1 MAQLSSVSVRGFS
14 EQGITAIDPCR
25 RADVFRMNSAGETIM
40 RRSEKVMEFIDKI
53 KDFFFT
59 ADEEDD
65 MMNDVPPVR
74 NTETPR
80 PTREERAERAA
91 QYAPQPA
98 PAPAREEAPMG
109 ADSMPNGGRRNKV
122 VNIQTT
128 AQLQVVLVKP
138 TAFTDAKQIADHLI
152 AKKTV
157 VLNLET
163 ASPENKRRIIDFL
176 VGVAYAN
183 GGSLKPVANLTYIIT
198 PYNVGFVGEDLVG
211 ELENNGVFI

>member
-1 MAQLSSVSVRGFS
+1 MKLFDN
-14 EQGITAIDPCR
+14 I
-25 RADVFRMNSAGETIM
+25 
-40 RRSEKVMEFIDKI
+40 KEF
-53 KDFFFT
+53 FL

-65 MMNDVPPVR
+65 EQVD
-74 NTETPR
+74 TP
-80 PTREERAERAA
+80 TVREERRER
-91 QYAPQPA
+91 QYN
-98 PAPAREEAPMG
+98 
-109 ADSMPNGGRRNKV
+109 PNGQEHEDNGHVNDGGTNRRNKV

-138 TAFTDAKQIADHLI
+138 SAFTDAKQIADHLI

-198 PYNVGFVGEDLVG
+198 PYNVGFIGEDLVG

>member
-1 MAQLSSVSVRGFS
+1 MKLF
-14 EQGITAIDPCR
+14 E
-25 RADVFRMNSAGETIM
+25 N
-40 RRSEKVMEFIDKI
+40 I
-53 KDFFFT
+53 KEFFFS
-59 ADEEDD
+59 DEEEGGEQADMPMRHERNYANQDD
-65 MMNDVPPVR
+65 
-74 NTETPR
+74 E
-80 PTREERAERAA
+80 
-91 QYAPQPA
+91 QPA
-98 PAPAREEAPMG
+98 TE
-109 ADSMPNGGRRNKV
+109 GRRNKV

-138 TAFTDAKQIADHLI
+138 SAFTDAKQIADHLI

-163 ASPENKRRIIDFL
+163 ASPDNKRRIIDFL

-198 PYNVGFVGEDLVG
+198 PYNVGFIGEDLVG

>member
-1 MAQLSSVSVRGFS
+1 MQQYTVRR
-14 EQGITAIDPCR
+14 IAPDTLIKN
-25 RADVFRMNSAGETIM
+25 MIM
-40 RRSEKVMEFIDKI
+40 RRTGVRIMKLFENIKEF
-53 KDFFFT
+53 FLS
-59 ADEEDD
+59 AEDD
-65 MMNDVPPVR
+65 D
-74 NTETPR
+74 
-80 PTREERAERAA
+80 
-91 QYAPQPA
+91 
-98 PAPAREEAPMG
+98 
-109 ADSMPNGGRRNKV
+109 ADQADMPNVRHDRGISNIDPDETSSSEGRRNKV

-138 TAFTDAKQIADHLI
+138 SAFTDAKQIADHLI

-198 PYNVGFVGEDLVG
+198 PYNVGFIGEDLVG

>member
-1 MAQLSSVSVRGFS
+1 MKIF
-14 EQGITAIDPCR
+14 D
-25 RADVFRMNSAGETIM
+25 N
-40 RRSEKVMEFIDKI
+40 I
-53 KDFFFT
+53 KDFFF
-59 ADEEDD
+59 ASDEDEES
-65 MMNDVPPVR
+65 VP
-74 NTETPR
+74 TETNITPDSR
-80 PTREERAERAA
+80 SERAA
-91 QYAPQPA
+91 ATAAAYNSSTQQSTVTPVVSDY
-98 PAPAREEAPMG
+98 EEPV
-109 ADSMPNGGRRNKV
+109 SNENGRKNKV

-138 TAFTDAKQIADHLI
+138 SAFTDAKQIADHLI

-198 PYNVGFVGEDLVG
+198 PYNVGFIGEDLVG

>member
-1 MAQLSSVSVRGFS
+1 MKIFDG
-14 EQGITAIDPCR
+14 
-25 RADVFRMNSAGETIM
+25 
-40 RRSEKVMEFIDKI
+40 I
-53 KDFFFT
+53 KDFFFS
-59 ADEEDD
+59 AEEDD
-65 MMNDVPPVR
+65 FDQMEPPVVR
-74 NTETPR
+74 TE
-80 PTREERAERAA
+80 REPVEHSVKSIE
-91 QYAPQPA
+91 
-98 PAPAREEAPMG
+98 REEAPSQASVAAAM
-109 ADSMPNGGRRNKV
+109 AAATAASAAENPAAANIPGRRNKV

-138 TAFTDAKQIADHLI
+138 SAFTDAKQIADHLI

-198 PYNVGFVGEDLVG
+198 PYNVGFIGEDLVG

>member
-1 MAQLSSVSVRGFS
+1 MKSASLPGRKIKTKVR
-14 EQGITAIDPCR
+14 
-25 RADVFRMNSAGETIM
+25 
-40 RRSEKVMEFIDKI
+40 RRSIQMKLFDGI
-53 KDFFFT
+53 KDFFFAT
-59 ADEEDD
+59 DEDEFDEA
-65 MMNDVPPVR
+65 DVPVRGGAVGGERPVYSH
-74 NTETPR
+74 
-80 PTREERAERAA
+80 AENDEPSQAA
-91 QYAPQPA
+91 VTGSEPS
-98 PAPAREEAPMG
+98 G
-109 ADSMPNGGRRNKV
+109 TSRRNKV

-138 TAFTDAKQIADHLI
+138 SAFTDAKQIADHLI

-198 PYNVGFVGEDLVG
+198 PYNVGFIGEDLVG

>member
-1 MAQLSSVSVRGFS
+1 MNV
-14 EQGITAIDPCR
+14 ID
-25 RADVFRMNSAGETIM
+25 N
-40 RRSEKVMEFIDKI
+40 I
-53 KDFFFT
+53 KKFFF
-59 ADEEDD
+59 AEDEEYDEPD
-65 MMNDVPPVR
+65 EMDEPVAPVRKPAVETPHHDEEEENNTPPVPPVYESPSSQS
-74 NTETPR
+74 TVTPPPER
-80 PTREERAERAA
+80 PVSS
-91 QYAPQPA
+91 
-98 PAPAREEAPMG
+98 G
-109 ADSMPNGGRRNKV
+109 NNGGSSRRNKV

-138 TAFTDAKQIADHLI
+138 SAFTDAKQIADHLI

-198 PYNVGFVGEDLVG
+198 PYNVGFIGEDLVG

>member
-1 MAQLSSVSVRGFS
+1 MKLFENIKEFFFAP
-14 EQGITAIDPCR
+14 EDEDIDQ
-25 RADVFRMNSAGETIM
+25 ADVPVRHTN
-40 RRSEKVMEFIDKI
+40 RSERSGYQSPEQ
-53 KDFFFT
+53 
-59 ADEEDD
+59 EE
-65 MMNDVPPVR
+65 MSSGESN
-74 NTETPR
+74 
-80 PTREERAERAA
+80 
-91 QYAPQPA
+91 
-98 PAPAREEAPMG
+98 
-109 ADSMPNGGRRNKV
+109 RRNKV

-138 TAFTDAKQIADHLI
+138 SAFTDAKQIADHLI

-163 ASPENKRRIIDFL
+163 ASPDNKRRIIDFL

-198 PYNVGFVGEDLVG
+198 PYNVGFIGEDLVG

>member
-1 MAQLSSVSVRGFS
+1 MKLFDTV
-14 EQGITAIDPCR
+14 
-25 RADVFRMNSAGETIM
+25 
-40 RRSEKVMEFIDKI
+40 
-53 KDFFFT
+53 KDFFFSS
-59 ADEEDD
+59 DEDD
-65 MMNDVPPVR
+65 DF
-74 NTETPR
+74 
-80 PTREERAERAA
+80 AD
-91 QYAPQPA
+91 APQPRSMESA
-98 PAPAREEAPMG
+98 PPRPERPSYPQEREEMTG
-109 ADSMPNGGRRNKV
+109 GEGGRRNKV

-138 TAFTDAKQIADHLI
+138 AAFTDAKQIADHLI

-198 PYNVGFVGEDLVG
+198 PYNVGFIGEDLVG

>member
-1 MAQLSSVSVRGFS
+1 MKLFENIKEFFFAPEEDEMDQ
-14 EQGITAIDPCR
+14 
-25 RADVFRMNSAGETIM
+25 ADMPVNHQ
-40 RRSEKVMEFIDKI
+40 RRSERPGFGGEQ
-53 KDFFFT
+53 
-59 ADEEDD
+59 DD
-65 MMNDVPPVR
+65 M
-74 NTETPR
+74 TG
-80 PTREERAERAA
+80 
-91 QYAPQPA
+91 APESA
-98 PAPAREEAPMG
+98 P
-109 ADSMPNGGRRNKV
+109 SGRRNKV

-138 TAFTDAKQIADHLI
+138 SAFTDAKQIADHLI

-198 PYNVGFVGEDLVG
+198 PYNVGFIGEDLVG

>member
-1 MAQLSSVSVRGFS
+1 MKLFENIKEFFLAS
-14 EQGITAIDPCR
+14 EDEDIDQ
-25 RADVFRMNSAGETIM
+25 ADVPVRHTN
-40 RRSEKVMEFIDKI
+40 RSERSGYQSAEQ
-53 KDFFFT
+53 
-59 ADEEDD
+59 EE
-65 MMNDVPPVR
+65 
-74 NTETPR
+74 
-80 PTREERAERAA
+80 
-91 QYAPQPA
+91 
-98 PAPAREEAPMG
+98 
-109 ADSMPNGGRRNKV
+109 MPSGDGSRRNKV

-138 TAFTDAKQIADHLI
+138 SAFTDAKQIADHLI

-163 ASPENKRRIIDFL
+163 ASPDNKRRIIDFL

-198 PYNVGFVGEDLVG
+198 PYNVGFIGEDLVG